1 MMIKCSY
8 IFPLLLAFAA
18 FTVRSQAQRVYL
30 DDALH
35 PVEQGKATFYAEVV
49 GTDSGRVQAKVMDL
63 KGVLKAIGDFKE
75 ADLQTPDGYFTYY
88 YPNGTVESQGNYVLG
103 GKDGLWLRYN
113 SSGQPLAEKVYDN
126 SRLDDLVFTQAQQMP
141 SCPGGQRALVKQVQD
156 QVGKLKGHATA
167 LFIVEKDGTL
177 SDIKVIGA
185 ADQERSDQV
194 VALLGKSPAWT
205 SGLQYGQPVRV
216 QMRVPLK

>member
-1 MMIKCSY
+1 MIKRSY
-8 IFPLLLAFAA
+8 IFPLLLALTTFSM
-18 FTVRSQAQRVYL
+18 RSQAQRVYL
-30 DDALH
+30 DEALH
-35 PVEQGKATFYAEVV
+35 QVDQAKAAFYADVV
-49 GTDSGRVQAKVMDL
+49 GHDSGRIQAKIMDL
-63 KGVLKAIGDFKE
+63 NGVLKAIGDFKA
-75 ADLQTPDGYFTYY
+75 ADLEIPDGYFTYY
-88 YPNGTVESQGNYVLG
+88 YPNGTVESQGNYVKG
-103 GKDGLWLRYN
+103 RKDGLWLRYD
-113 SSGQPLAEKVYDN
+113 SSGQALAEKVYD
-126 SRLDDLVFTQAQQMP
+126 SSVLEDLVFTQAQRMP

-216 QMRVPLK
+216 RMRVPLK